1 MAPAEIT
8 TRFLAFPVV
17 MVAAL
22 FGSAGRWDL
31 PFFWGYVGVLL
42 GYVLV
47 AGVFVMDKDLRE
59 ERLRPGAGGKD
70 RHLRRVALPFLV
82 AHWVVAGL
90 DVGRLHFSDTIPPSA
105 QIAGLIGLAAALG
118 LATWAVGVNRFF
130 SPVVR
135 IQRER
140 GHHLITAKPLSVRAS
155 SGLRGQPLLQL
166 LRLARPGLV
175 VGDGAG
181 GRYGGPDPAPH
192 RPRGPLPPRG
202 AGGVSGLRET
212 GSVPTVAWDL
222 VEEGVRG

>member
-8 TRFLAFPVV
+8 IRFLAFPVV

-70 RHLRRVALPFLV
+70 RQLRRVAMPFLV

-90 DVGRLHFSDTIPPSA
+90 DVGRFHFSDTIPPSA

-130 SPVVR
+130 SSVVR

-140 GHHLITAKPLSVRAS
+140 GHHLITAGPYRFVRHPGYVAS
-155 SGLRGQPLLQL
+155 LCSSFFGSLVLGSWSAMAPAAVMAALILRRTALEDRFLHEELEGYPDYAKRVRSRLL
-166 LRLARPGLV
+166 PGI
-175 VGDGAG
+175 
-181 GRYGGPDPAPH
+181 
-192 RPRGPLPPRG
+192 
-202 AGGVSGLRET
+202 
-212 GSVPTVAWDL
+212 W
-222 VEEGVRG
+222 